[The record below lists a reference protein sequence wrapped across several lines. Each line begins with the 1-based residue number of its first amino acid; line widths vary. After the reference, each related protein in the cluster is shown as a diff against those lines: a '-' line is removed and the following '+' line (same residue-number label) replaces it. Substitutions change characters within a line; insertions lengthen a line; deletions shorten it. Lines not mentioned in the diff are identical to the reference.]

1 MDEDGKTD
9 ISRSGRVRK
18 KPKKLADFETQGNVD
33 DDTVKVNQNS
43 DKTAKNVSLECQFS
57 PRKAK
62 EININ
67 I

>member
-18 KPKKLADFETQGNVD
+18 KPKKLADFETQDDEVNID
-33 DDTVKVNQNS
+33 DDATVKVNQNS

-57 PRKAK
+57 PR
-62 EININ
+62 
-67 I
+67 